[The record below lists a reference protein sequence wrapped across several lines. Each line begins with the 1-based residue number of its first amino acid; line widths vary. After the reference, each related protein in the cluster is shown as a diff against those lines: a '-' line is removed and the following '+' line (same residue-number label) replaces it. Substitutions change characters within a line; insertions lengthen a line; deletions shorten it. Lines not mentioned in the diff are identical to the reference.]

1 MGPTEWRGVRQKVWR
16 ASQAFASAA
25 SDGLAEM
32 FGVPVD
38 DDRGEEVQPGHPGV
52 DSGRG
57 QDDTLRLPRPSFSPC
72 LSPVVAIVVA
82 MSAAHPFRGCEDGKI

>member
-38 DDRGEEVQPGHPGV
+38 E
-52 DSGRG
+52 
-57 QDDTLRLPRPSFSPC
+57 
-72 LSPVVAIVVA
+72 
-82 MSAAHPFRGCEDGKI
+82 